1 MNAVFK
7 VSTTTHNTWETTERL
22 LSASEAMDFVR
33 EISIT
38 MVKEPLGRLV
48 SGKCGF
54 FSFRDFDGAHQVT
67 YLGEIIKDTS
77 KRKQCSKCGH
87 ESFKCEGMTQ
97 WQCDNCIEIAWVKN
111 MRGRANND

>member
-22 LSASEAMDFVR
+22 LSASEAMGFVK
-33 EISIT
+33 ELD
-38 MVKEPLGRLV
+38 VEPLGQLV
-48 SGKCGF
+48 SGKCG
-54 FSFRDFDGAHQVT
+54 SFGFANFDGHHQVT
-67 YLGEIIKDTS
+67 YIGEIIKDTS